1 MYSSGKNV
9 GKEENQKDVLLE
21 AFEVQNP
28 SEGRVRHA
36 KGNPE
41 KGAPGKRRKW
51 LKLRAFW
58 GALKGDNLGGNSSKL
73 FSFIQSKNTT
83 LRNVGIH
90 FRH

>member
-1 MYSSGKNV
+1 MYSSDKNV

-41 KGAPGKRRKW
+41 KGAPGKESKW
-51 LKLRAFW
+51 LKLRSCW
-58 GALKGDNLGGNSSKL
+58 RTLKGDNPDGNSSKI